1 MAQSEDTTGSITEAD
16 APKEDSVSSKPR
28 EEPQRLSSA
37 RQIASVDPD
46 DQEFSWQ
53 DFFRGDLPKKLAIL
67 LGLIAFSRV
76 GVYIRLPGVDVDAFA
91 QSMQSG
97 GLLGY
102 VDTLSGGSISRVGFF
117 SLGND
122 R

>member
-1 MAQSEDTTGSITEAD
+1 MAQSEETTGSTTEAD
-16 APKEDSVSSKPR
+16 APKEESVSSQPR
-28 EEPQRLSSA
+28 KEPQRISSA

-46 DQEFSWQ
+46 DQDFRWQ

-67 LGLIAFSRV
+67 LGLIAFSRL

-91 QSMQSG
+91 QKMQSG

-117 SLGND
+117 SLGSG